1 VGALKVLEK
10 TLARHPFDRDSLA
23 ALAAFWREAG
33 DFPKAVAYAKRLHA
47 LDEPDPQLVMR

>member
-33 DFPKAVAYAKRLHA
+33 NFPKAVAYAKRLHA